1 MIITILN
8 FVTGEIDI
16 ISSKETEEY
25 LVNHIEEILDEK
37 GYDLNNISY
46 MITDKLN
53 LNINI

>member
-16 ISSKETEEY
+16 ISSNETEEY
-25 LVNHIEEILDEK
+25 LSDNIEDILDEK
-37 GYDLNNISY
+37 GYELNNISY

-53 LNINI
+53 LNI

>member
-16 ISSKETEEY
+16 TSSNETEKY
-25 LVNHIEEILDEK
+25 LLDHIEEILDEK
-37 GYDLNNISY
+37 GYELNNISY

>member
-1 MIITILN
+1 MIVTILN
-8 FVTGEIDI
+8 LVTGEIDI

>member
-46 MITDKLN
+46 MIS
-53 LNINI
+53 